1 MKKALLSIA
10 LAMVAS
16 FAWGQTTRQPLMKT
30 QDLPQPP
37 PPRTTTTTTTT
48 TEANGT
54 ITEYT
59 PGSAIV
65 LRETT
70 GPVRYRFGKTVTYVT
85 RSGRALDEQTVRTK
99 IKVGVPVQV
108 HFTGPVLI
116 EWSIAL
122 SWKRTDIQSRLYQ
135 SRLLVLTS
143 ERNREGAF
151 YFPLRSAPK
160 WSVTLVRFAL
170 VQNTCAEMRDQTHFD
185 QARIDF
191 QICRKGPSATEI

>member
-30 QDLPQPP
+30 QDLPQQP

-65 LRETT
+65 LKETT
-70 GPVRYRFGKTVTYVT
+70 GPMRYRFGKTVTYVT
-85 RSGRALDEQTVRTK
+85 RSGRVLDEQMVRTK
-99 IKVGVPVQV
+99 IKVGVPVRV
-108 HFTGPVLI
+108 HFIGTGTNQVVDRVIL
-116 EWSIAL
+116 EE
-122 SWKRTDIQSRLYQ
+122 D
-135 SRLLVLTS
+135 
-143 ERNREGAF
+143 
-151 YFPLRSAPK
+151 
-160 WSVTLVRFAL
+160 
-170 VQNTCAEMRDQTHFD
+170 
-185 QARIDF
+185 
-191 QICRKGPSATEI
+191 